1 MTLFSTAA
9 VVSSLAVRAAGP
21 GCTQAGIP
29 AGSRTQPSARGSV
42 RGVGAGTP
50 SRPAPAHYPSDVAIQ
65 VDTGATGPADALR
78 AGQAGGGRLLTARG
92 RRTRA
97 TLVTAAKAVFA
108 ETPFADTRIADITAR
123 ASVANGTFYTYF
135 DSKEEIFREVAAG
148 VLDAMLRAPVR
159 DPDATQRDPIRDIE
173 YASRAYF
180 QVVVDNAVVARSIE
194 QLVPVDAAVAGERR
208 STIIGAIKRADSWIR
223 RLQARGVCDDVDS
236 WTTAIALQTMTIRVA
251 YDHLLPHA
259 GEVDVDVDAMART
272 VSRIWAR
279 TVGLERVTTP
289 GAT

>member
-1 MTLFSTAA
+1 M
-9 VVSSLAVRAAGP
+9 
-21 GCTQAGIP
+21 
-29 AGSRTQPSARGSV
+29 
-42 RGVGAGTP
+42 GVGTP

-65 VDTGATGPADALR
+65 VESAAAAPDDGLR
-78 AGQAGGGRLLTARG
+78 AGQAAGGRLLTARG

-97 TLVTAAKAVFA
+97 TLVEAARQVFA
-108 ETPFADTRIADITAR
+108 ETPFADTRIADIAAR
-123 ASVANGTFYTYF
+123 AGVANGTFYTYF

-159 DPDATQRDPIRDIE
+159 DPEAVEHDPIHDVE

-194 QLVPVDAAVAGERR
+194 QLVPVDSAVAGERR
-208 STIIGAIKRADSWIR
+208 STIVGAIRRTDQWIR
-223 RLQARGVCDDVDS
+223 RLQDQGICDDIDP

-259 GEVDVDVDAMART
+259 GGEVEADVDAMARA

-279 TVGLERVTTP
+279 TVGLEKVTTP
-289 GAT
+289 GASAPTA